1 MPSQLTQKQ
10 PRPSQA
16 VDDRDSHVD
25 GLGITARRAQASTAG
40 NEGVGEHVRTRF
52 HFELG
57 ARWSPGIRE
66 IADR

>member
-1 MPSQLTQKQ
+1 MIGTVMLTDWGTK
-10 PRPSQA
+10 PA
-16 VDDRDSHVD
+16 
-25 GLGITARRAQASTAG
+25 GAQASPAG

-57 ARWSPGIRE
+57 ARWSPGTRE